1 MKINTGENVEGI
13 PILKIRDFLR
23 KSYEF
28 NPEYAAYL
36 LKVEEPQAQK
46 VLKALTTLGY
56 LEELKDDTNTHRTTI
71 KGNALAMSKG
81 LPSITK
87 EKAEKL
93 FSEFMDRVKKVN
105 ENESLMYRVTQV
117 VLFGSYIT
125 DAPSVND
132 INIAVKLDRK
142 EHDKELYMA
151 KHEVY
156 VQEAEERGVTFKS
169 FFDRLVYPEIEV
181 HKLLKSK
188 SRYLS
193 FHPID
198 DSILKEVKTQEVY
211 L

>member
-1 MKINTGENVEGI
+1 MT
-13 PILKIRDFLR
+13 
-23 KSYEF
+23 
-28 NPEYAAYL
+28 A
-36 LKVEEPQAQK
+36 
-46 VLKALTTLGY
+46 LGY
-56 LEELKDDTNTHRTTI
+56 LEELKKDTFNTYTHGTTI
-71 KGNALAMSKG
+71 KGNALVMSKG

-93 FSEFMDRVKKVN
+93 FSEFMDRVKQVN

-142 EHDKELYMA
+142 ENDTELYMA
-151 KHEVY
+151 KSEVY
-156 VQEAEERGVTFKS
+156 VQEAAERGVIFKS

-193 FHPID
+193 FHPIE
-198 DSILKEVKTQEVY
+198 DSILKEVKTQQVY
-211 L
+211 P